1 MAEPNQVDNTVFFG
15 AFYYLE
21 RYSAGGLVE
30 KGNSFVVQARGD
42 WETDVPDAVTVLVL
56 MHCLIPNYYHAMVF
70 RLMALETSPN
80 QAQV

>member
-42 WETDVPDAVTVLVL
+42 WETDVPDGV
-56 MHCLIPNYYHAMVF
+56 
-70 RLMALETSPN
+70 
-80 QAQV
+80 